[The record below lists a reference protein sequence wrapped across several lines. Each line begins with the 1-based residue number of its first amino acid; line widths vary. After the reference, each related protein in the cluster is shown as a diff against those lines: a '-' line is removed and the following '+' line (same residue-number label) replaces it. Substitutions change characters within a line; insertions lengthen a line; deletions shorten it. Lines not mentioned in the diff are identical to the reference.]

1 MLLKK
6 QLKVKGLIQLLW
18 RINMNNF
25 DIDNYKKR
33 MLGAIDNMKINFQG
47 LRSGR
52 ASSALV
58 DNITLDAYGQT
69 MKIKDV
75 ASVNVLEAR
84 SLKISVWDSNLV
96 NSVEKGILNSSLEL
110 TPVSEG
116 QVIRINL
123 PELTAERRN
132 ELAKNVR
139 SLAEEAKIAIRNIR
153 QDAMNYLKKL
163 NDEVAE
169 DEVKKFQGDIQKLTD
184 DFVVNINDISKSK
197 ENEILQI

>member
-1 MLLKK
+1 
-6 QLKVKGLIQLLW
+6 
-18 RINMNNF
+18 MNNF

-153 QDAMNYLKKL
+153 EDAMNYLKKL

-169 DEVKKFQGDIQKLTD
+169 DEVKKFQSDIQKLTD
-184 DFVVNINDISKSK
+184 DFVVNINDISKNK

>member
-1 MLLKK
+1 
-6 QLKVKGLIQLLW
+6 
-18 RINMNNF
+18 MNDF

-33 MLGAIDNMKINFQG
+33 MLGAIDNMKMNFQG

-96 NSVEKGILNSSLEL
+96 NAVEKGIINSSLEL

-116 QVIRINL
+116 QVVRINL

-153 QDAMNYLKKL
+153 QDAMNYFKKL

-169 DEVKKFQGDIQKLTD
+169 DEVKKLQGDIQKLTD
-184 DFVVNINDISKSK
+184 DFIVKINDISKSK

>member
-1 MLLKK
+1 
-6 QLKVKGLIQLLW
+6 
-18 RINMNNF
+18 MNNF

-33 MLGAIDNMKINFQG
+33 MLGAVDNMKINFQG

-69 MKIKDV
+69 MKVKDV
-75 ASVNVLEAR
+75 ASVSVLETR

-96 NSVEKGILNSSLEL
+96 NSVEKGIINSSLEL
-110 TPVSEG
+110 SPVSEG

-163 NDEVAE
+163 NDDLAE

-184 DFVVNINDISKSK
+184 DFVVNINDMSKSK

>member
-1 MLLKK
+1 
-6 QLKVKGLIQLLW
+6 
-18 RINMNNF
+18 MNNF

-169 DEVKKFQGDIQKLTD
+169 DEVKKFQSDIQKLTD
-184 DFVVNINDISKSK
+184 DFVVNINDISKNK

>member
-1 MLLKK
+1 
-6 QLKVKGLIQLLW
+6 
-18 RINMNNF
+18 MNNF

-75 ASVNVLEAR
+75 ASVNVLDAR
-84 SLKISVWDSNLV
+84 SLKISVWDANLV
-96 NSVEKGILNSSLEL
+96 HSVEKGIINSTLEL

-123 PELTAERRN
+123 PELTAERRS

-139 SLAEEAKIAIRNIR
+139 SLAEEAKISIRNIR

-169 DEVKKFQGDIQKLTD
+169 DEVKKFQVDIQKLTD
-184 DFVVNINDISKSK
+184 DFVVNINDISKNK

>member
-1 MLLKK
+1 
-6 QLKVKGLIQLLW
+6 
-18 RINMNNF
+18 MNDF
-25 DIDNYKKR
+25 DFENYKKR

-58 DNITLDAYGQT
+58 DNITLDAYGQN

-96 NSVEKGILNSSLEL
+96 NAVEKGIINASIEL
-110 TPVSEG
+110 APVSEG

-132 ELAKNVR
+132 DLAKSVR
-139 SLAEEAKIAIRNIR
+139 SLAEEAKISIRNVR
-153 QDAMNYLKKL
+153 QDAMSLLKKL
-163 NDEVAE
+163 TNDIAE
-169 DEVKKFQGDIQKLTD
+169 DDMKKFQEDVQKLTD
-184 DFVVNINDISKSK
+184 DFVFNIGEISKSK

>member
-1 MLLKK
+1 
-6 QLKVKGLIQLLW
+6 
-18 RINMNNF
+18 MNEFN
-25 DIDNYKKR
+25 IDDYKKR
-33 MLGAIDNMKINFQG
+33 MLGATDNLKTNFQG

-75 ASVNVLEAR
+75 ASVNVPEAR
-84 SLKISVWDSNLV
+84 TLKISVWDANLV
-96 NSVEKGILNSSLEL
+96 NSVEKGILNSALEL
-110 TPVSEG
+110 TPISEG

-123 PELTAERRN
+123 PDLTSERRN

-139 SLAEEAKIAIRNIR
+139 ALAEEAKIAIRNIR
-153 QDAMNYLKKL
+153 QDAMSYLKKL
-163 NDEVAE
+163 NDEIAE
-169 DEVKKFQGDIQKLTD
+169 DEIKNIQGDIQKLTD
-184 DFVVNINDISKSK
+184 NFVENINDLSKQK